1 MCNAATSYQALVVL
15 ELLLLCLLHSPNKV
29 QMSTHCCG
37 VAYVNQVL
45 PDMSVKCAG
54 VNALLGVHMSVHC
67 CVVQVSM
74 RCLPASLSP
83 QQSPS
88 TVTPLLGASCSTA

>member
-1 MCNAATSYQALVVL
+1 MCNEATSYQALVVL

-29 QMSTHCCG
+29 TDEHSLLG

-54 VNALLGVHMSVHC
+54 VNALLGV
-67 CVVQVSM
+67 QVSM
-74 RCLPASLSP
+74 HC
-83 QQSPS
+83 
-88 TVTPLLGASCSTA
+88 